1 MDKKDKNASSSKT
14 WDYSAM
20 RRDILLFLTIQMGLE
35 DIMLSEVSQAEVSR
49 VNSQSWIKR
58 SSAAV
63 LRFVHLE

>member
-35 DIMLSEVSQAEVSR
+35 DTGRSFRSQ
-49 VNSQSWIKR
+49 QP
-58 SSAAV
+58 V
-63 LRFVHLE
+63 LD

>member
-35 DIMLSEVSQAEVSR
+35 DIMLSEVSQMET
-49 VNSQSWIKR
+49 IDTM
-58 SSAAV
+58 
-63 LRFVHLE
+63 